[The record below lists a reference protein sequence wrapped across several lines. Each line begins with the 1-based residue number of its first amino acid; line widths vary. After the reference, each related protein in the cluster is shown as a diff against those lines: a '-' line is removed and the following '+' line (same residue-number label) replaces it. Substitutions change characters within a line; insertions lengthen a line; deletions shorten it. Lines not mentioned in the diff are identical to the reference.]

1 MYSFKHMWW
10 LRKASVLRGHLSR
23 ALKEVRDLVAS
34 WGRSLLAGG
43 GGTMS
48 TNVLSEK
55 HAGHADT
62 CKEVSE
68 AARANGSTMPDE
80 VGEVI

>member
-1 MYSFKHMWW
+1 MWW

-34 WGRSLLAGG
+34 WERSLPA

-55 HAGHADT
+55 HAGRADA

-68 AARANGSTMPDE
+68 AACANGSTMPDE